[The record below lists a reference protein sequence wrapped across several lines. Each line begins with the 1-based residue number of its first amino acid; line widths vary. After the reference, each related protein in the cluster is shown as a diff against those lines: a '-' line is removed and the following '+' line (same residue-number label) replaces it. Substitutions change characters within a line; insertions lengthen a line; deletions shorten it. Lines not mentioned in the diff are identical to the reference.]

1 MKIYLKTII
10 VCSIFFSAGC
20 SKLPWKGD
28 DGRSQ
33 KGSSNMGDLALQN
46 SENEDVQVD
55 QLYGL
60 HTKQGAQIDSHKE
73 DIQFLESKIDSIGSD
88 VAMIMSLLK
97 DMQQKFDDSGSF
109 SNDSTAVKVVGEMAQ
124 LQMKVKLNKDRVFL
138 MVGNLGTPQN
148 NAVFKSQEEKNVPN
162 LFPLSAA
169 RSMTDP
175 LHRLKFG
182 ALSTYY
188 DQSRAGVKW
197 AVEEQGK
204 SRICVLY
211 QDTDFGQEIYDAV
224 FDQLAAMN
232 MEIIEK
238 ATNKPTDT
246 DLTSQITK
254 LRNANCE
261 VIAMGTIVK
270 DTILGYTK
278 ARQMGWS
285 DVMFVG
291 QVASYHPVIASQPD
305 GITDGFYAF
314 AQFPSPDKDSCSK
327 NVCDWIDRYEDKF
340 GNSPNIG
347 SAYGYQ
353 YMDLT
358 AKALE
363 IAGKDLTVDSFIEAL
378 ESIKD
383 YKIPFG
389 ETVLSFGPDK
399 HLGSNES
406 YLFMV
411 KDGSF
416 VQMDDK
422 NYSY

>member
-1 MKIYLKTII
+1 MNK
-10 VCSIFFSAGC
+10 
-20 SKLPWKGD
+20 
-28 DGRSQ
+28 
-33 KGSSNMGDLALQN
+33 
-46 SENEDVQVD
+46 
-55 QLYGL
+55 
-60 HTKQGAQIDSHKE
+60 
-73 DIQFLESKIDSIGSD
+73 
-88 VAMIMSLLK
+88 SLLSILFSTLFIFTLTNCS
-97 DMQQKFDDSGSF
+97 DQTAQGVSDTDIVLGIHTDISGPVSSF
-109 SNDSTAVKVVGEMAQ
+109 GKYSVEGIQMRIDEINSNGGIHGRQLSIVAEDHQYQVPRAVQAANK
-124 LQMKVKLNKDRVFL
+124 LLNKDKVFL

-169 RSMTDP
+169 RSMTEP

-188 DQSRAGVKW
+188 DQSRAGIKW

-211 QDTDFGQEIYDAV
+211 QDTDFGQEIYDATV
-224 FDQLAAMN
+224 DQLAAMN
-232 MEIIEK
+232 MELVEK

-291 QVASYHPVIASQPD
+291 QVASYHPVIASQPG

-314 AQFPSPDKDSCSK
+314 AQFPSPDKNSCTK
-327 NVCDWIDRYEDKF
+327 DVCDWIDRYEAKF

>member
-1 MKIYLKTII
+1 MNK
-10 VCSIFFSAGC
+10 
-20 SKLPWKGD
+20 
-28 DGRSQ
+28 
-33 KGSSNMGDLALQN
+33 
-46 SENEDVQVD
+46 
-55 QLYGL
+55 
-60 HTKQGAQIDSHKE
+60 
-73 DIQFLESKIDSIGSD
+73 
-88 VAMIMSLLK
+88 SLLSILFSILLISTLTNCS
-97 DMQQKFDDSGSF
+97 DQTAQGVSDTDIVLGIHTDISGPVSSF
-109 SNDSTAVKVVGEMAQ
+109 GKYSVEGIQMRIDEINSNGGIHGRQLSIIAEDHQYQVPRAVQAANK
-124 LQMKVKLNKDRVFL
+124 LLNKDKVFL

-148 NAVFKSQEEKNVPN
+148 NAVFKLQEEKNVPN

-169 RSMTDP
+169 RSMTEP

-188 DQSRAGVKW
+188 DQSRAGIKW
-197 AVEEQGK
+197 AVEEHGK

-211 QDTDFGQEIYDAV
+211 QDTDFGQEIYDAAV
-224 FDQLAAMN
+224 DQLAAMN
-232 MEIIEK
+232 MEIVEK

-285 DVMFVG
+285 DVIFVG

-314 AQFPSPDKDSCSK
+314 AQFPSPDKNSCSK
-327 NVCDWIDRYEDKF
+327 DVCDWIDRYETKY
-340 GNSPNIG
+340 GNLPNIG

-389 ETVLSFGPDK
+389 ETILSFGPDK

-411 KDGSF
+411 KDGAF
-416 VQMDDK
+416 VQVDDK

>member
-1 MKIYLKTII
+1 MNK
-10 VCSIFFSAGC
+10 
-20 SKLPWKGD
+20 
-28 DGRSQ
+28 
-33 KGSSNMGDLALQN
+33 
-46 SENEDVQVD
+46 
-55 QLYGL
+55 
-60 HTKQGAQIDSHKE
+60 
-73 DIQFLESKIDSIGSD
+73 
-88 VAMIMSLLK
+88 SLLSILFSILFIFTLTNCS
-97 DMQQKFDDSGSF
+97 DQTAQGVSDTHIVLGIHTDISGPVSSF
-109 SNDSTAVKVVGEMAQ
+109 GKYSVEGIQMRIDEINSNGGIHGRQLSIVAEDHQYQVPRAVQAANK
-124 LQMKVKLNKDRVFL
+124 LLNKDKVFL

-148 NAVFKSQEEKNVPN
+148 NAVFKLQEEKNVPN

-169 RSMTDP
+169 RSMTEP

-188 DQSRAGVKW
+188 DQSRAGIKW
-197 AVEEQGK
+197 AVEEHGK

-211 QDTDFGQEIYDAV
+211 QDTDFGQEIYDAAV
-224 FDQLAAMN
+224 DQLAAMN
-232 MEIIEK
+232 MEIVEK

-278 ARQMGWS
+278 ARQIGWS
-285 DVMFVG
+285 DVIFVG

-305 GITDGFYAF
+305 GITDGFYTF
-314 AQFPSPDKDSCSK
+314 AQFPSPDKNSCNK
-327 NVCDWIDRYEDKF
+327 DVCDWIDRYEAKF

-363 IAGKDLTVDSFIEAL
+363 IAGKNLTVDSFIEAL

-389 ETVLSFGPDK
+389 ESVLSYGPDK
-399 HLGSNES
+399 HLGSNDS

-411 KDGSF
+411 KDGAF
-416 VQMDDK
+416 VQVDDK